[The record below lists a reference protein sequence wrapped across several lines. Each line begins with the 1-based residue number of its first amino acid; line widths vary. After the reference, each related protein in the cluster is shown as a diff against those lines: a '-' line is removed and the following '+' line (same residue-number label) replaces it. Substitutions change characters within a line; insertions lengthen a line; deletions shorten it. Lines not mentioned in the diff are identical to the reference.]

1 MTREGH
7 YLVKLQRDNAV
18 MSGSISRSPITADI
32 SSVRTLIAYCVLRN
46 FACCALFSI
55 FGGKLFEC
63 RARKQIVTVMSY
75 SAESSRKAP
84 YSSDLRWRVV
94 WHCSCRRLN
103 IAHSTAHAIFK
114 RFEATGEVEADKQ
127 PSRPQ
132 CHKLD
137 DHHEVL
143 IISMMMECPTLY
155 LHELCKKNRGS

>member
-1 MTREGH
+1 MELNFREIG
-7 YLVKLQRDNAV
+7 
-18 MSGSISRSPITADI
+18 
-32 SSVRTLIAYCVLRN
+32 
-46 FACCALFSI
+46 
-55 FGGKLFEC
+55 
-63 RARKQIVTVMSY
+63 
-75 SAESSRKAP
+75 
-84 YSSDLRWRVV
+84 
-94 WHCSCRRLN
+94 RRLN